1 MRIAFS
7 GAACTG
13 KTTTLNA
20 FLEKW
25 PQYSL
30 VKSDYRNVIKKSGKH
45 SKKATS
51 KSQKEILD
59 ILIKESSA
67 HTFHDKVCY
76 DRCALD
82 NLVYTLWSHG
92 KEVKGFNDG
101 FVAQTIAG
109 VKEAMKSLDIIF
121 VFTRDL
127 MPDEIESDGVR
138 ETDPTYIRETDNI
151 FKAIL
156 KQAQLD
162 IGKSPFFPKDN
173 SPAVIDIHG
182 TTEERLALISLYVTP
197 DGSAYGEEQSILNID
212 EMAKMNNLISDQ
224 KEELASDKKQK
235 FGLLDFTK

>member
-20 FLEKW
+20 FLQQW
-25 PQYSL
+25 PQYTL
-30 VKSDYRNVIKKSGKH
+30 IKSDYRQIIKKSGKH
-45 SKKATS
+45 SKKATT

-59 ILIKESSA
+59 VLVKESSA
-67 HTFHDKVCY
+67 FTFHDKVCY

-92 KEVKGFNDG
+92 KEVRGFNDK
-101 FVAQTIAG
+101 FVAETIAG
-109 VKEAMKSLDIIF
+109 VKEAMKSIDVIF

-127 MPDEIESDGVR
+127 MPDEVESDGVR
-138 ETDPTYIRETDNI
+138 ETDPAFVGETDNI

-182 TTEERLALISLYVTP
+182 TTEERLAQISLYVTP
-197 DGSAYGEEQSILNID
+197 EGGAYGEEQSILNID
-212 EMAKMNNLISDQ
+212 EMAKMNSLISDQ
-224 KEELASDKKQK
+224 KEELISEKKQK
-235 FGLLDFTK
+235 FGILDFNK

>member
-25 PQYSL
+25 PQYTL
-30 VKSDYRNVIKKSGKH
+30 VKSDYRKIVKKSGKH

-59 ILIKESSA
+59 ILVKESLPYS
-67 HTFHDKVCY
+67 FHDKVCY

-92 KEVKGFNDG
+92 KEVRGFSDK

-121 VFTRDL
+121 VFTREL
-127 MPDEIESDGVR
+127 MPSEIESDGIR
-138 ETDPTYIRETDNI
+138 ETDPQFVTETDNI

-182 TTEERLALISLYVTP
+182 TTDERLAQIGLYVTP
-197 DGSAYGEEQSILNID
+197 DGGAYGEEQSILNID
-212 EMAKMNNLISDQ
+212 EMAEMNSLISDQ
-224 KEELASDKKQK
+224 KEKLSSEKKQK
-235 FGLLDFTK
+235 FGLLDFNK

>member
-30 VKSDYRNVIKKSGKH
+30 VKSDYRSVIKKSGKH
-45 SKKATS
+45 SKKATT

-59 ILIKESSA
+59 ILIKESSPF
-67 HTFHDKVCY
+67 TFHNKVCY

-92 KEVKGFNDG
+92 KEVKGFNDK
-101 FVAQTIAG
+101 FVAQTIAS
-109 VKEAMKSLDIIF
+109 VKEAMKSLDVIF
-121 VFTRDL
+121 IFSRDL
-127 MPDEIESDGVR
+127 MPEDIENDGTR
-138 ETDPTYIRETDNI
+138 ETDPQFVTETDNI

-162 IGKSPFFPKDN
+162 LGKSPFFPKDN

-182 TTEERLALISLYVTP
+182 TTDERLAQIGLYVTE
-197 DGSAYGEEQSILNID
+197 DGGAYGEEQSILNID

-224 KEELASDKKQK
+224 KEILSSEKKQK